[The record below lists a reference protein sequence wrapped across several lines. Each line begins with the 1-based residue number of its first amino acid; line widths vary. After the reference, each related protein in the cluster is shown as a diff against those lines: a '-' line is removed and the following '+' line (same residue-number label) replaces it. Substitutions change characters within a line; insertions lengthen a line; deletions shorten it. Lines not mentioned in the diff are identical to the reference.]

1 MRFMHG
7 AAHASLKP
15 TAGPRRHRKS
25 VDAKYAKE
33 KKRERKELRR
43 RGKRA
48 QTLAINVHRLS
59 SSFRLPPSA
68 FILHPCLTHV
78 SSSASSRGRWLT
90 SPQDSTVQRLLRWR
104 SMLTDALKIGKSRGA
119 LSGI

>member
-43 RGKRA
+43 RGRSA

-59 SSFRLPPSA
+59 SSFR
-68 FILHPCLTHV
+68 LHPCLTHV

-90 SPQDSTVQRLLRWR
+90 SPQDSTVQRLSRWR
-104 SMLTDALKIGKSRGA
+104 STLTDALKIGKSRGA
-119 LSGI
+119 LSGIPVAWR

>member
-48 QTLAINVHRLS
+48 QTLAINVHCLS
-59 SSFRLPPSA
+59 SSFRLHPSSLPYSRIVQHQFPGKVA
-68 FILHPCLTHV
+68 DV
-78 SSSASSRGRWLT
+78 SPGLDGPEVVA
-90 SPQDSTVQRLLRWR
+90 V
-104 SMLTDALKIGKSRGA
+104 A
-119 LSGI
+119 